1 MVRRMVGQKHEASV
15 ETAFHNLENRGN
27 IHQFEA
33 ISCYKRLI
41 AWGMGER
48 KLSWLSRLCQD
59 RTQRFQYWPKTENI
73 ID

>member
-1 MVRRMVGQKHEASV
+1 
-15 ETAFHNLENRGN
+15 NLENGGN

-33 ISCYKRLI
+33 IVWYKRLI

-59 RTQRFQYWPKTENI
+59 RTYRFLRLAKGRKYNRLELR
-73 ID
+73 